1 MLRQNIS
8 YLAFIIGHCYN
19 VTFANA
25 FTTVHNH
32 PKILKETFW
41 RKKQELATDHII
53 IRHSCHTSEKTRIS
67 MTLIDDDLIT
77 RSQAIAR
84 SLAFPLGFA
93 TAFRTGAAIS
103 VIGQPRLPDHFPSTN
118 NNRNN
123 DYGNNNINNNNII
136 EAVGSRIIRLPK
148 SGARVRLFYPAALPI
163 SSSMKYVPYAP
174 YCTDGRLTSDGMAGL
189 VGFRQLGLSFLLA
202 HLADATSGCYKDV
215 QPLVVNSKEGRSRF
229 PLLVYSHGYG
239 GNMDMATYFLR
250 AIASTGTVVAAVEHT
265 DGTASSTQLKDGT
278 MQPFSP
284 NLMTGREQLSCR
296 AEELLEVY
304 EMLVG
309 SENQLQSSSVEEE
322 FGNIID
328 PTKVF
333 LGGHSYGAPSALLA
347 AFRASKEN
355 QKGISTTRDVNIAGI
370 ILHDPALAM
379 GYDDMLGDNND
390 NTMKNIPTISYT
402 SDEYNRAGVR
412 YGDSTVHVKGAF
424 HGNFVDAPLWAPSWV
439 MRPLS
444 AIIPAAGPAN
454 PNQVHDEL
462 ANSAAAFMASRKV
475 HLASVMEGRLFELV
489 E

>member
-1 MLRQNIS
+1 MFRQNIS

-118 NNRNN
+118 NNKNS
-123 DYGNNNINNNNII
+123 DYGNNNNNNNII

-215 QPLVVNSKEGRSRF
+215 QPLVVNSKKGRSRF

-265 DGTASSTQLKDGT
+265 DGTASS
-278 MQPFSP
+278 
-284 NLMTGREQLSCR
+284 
-296 AEELLEVY
+296 
-304 EMLVG
+304 
-309 SENQLQSSSVEEE
+309 
-322 FGNIID
+322 
-328 PTKVF
+328 
-333 LGGHSYGAPSALLA
+333 ALLA
-347 AFRASKEN
+347 AFRELKEN
-355 QKGISTTRDVNIAGI
+355 QKGISTTHDINIAGV

-379 GYDDMLGDNND
+379 
-390 NTMKNIPTISYT
+390 
-402 SDEYNRAGVR
+402 
-412 YGDSTVHVKGAF
+412 
-424 HGNFVDAPLWAPSWV
+424 
-439 MRPLS
+439 
-444 AIIPAAGPAN
+444 
-454 PNQVHDEL
+454 
-462 ANSAAAFMASRKV
+462 
-475 HLASVMEGRLFELV
+475 
-489 E
+489 